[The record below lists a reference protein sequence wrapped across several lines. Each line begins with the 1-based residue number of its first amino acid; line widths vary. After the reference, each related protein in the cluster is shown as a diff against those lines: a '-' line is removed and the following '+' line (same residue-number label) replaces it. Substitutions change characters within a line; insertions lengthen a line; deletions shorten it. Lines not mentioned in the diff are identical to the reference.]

1 MAIDGI
7 GRYAGLQTY
16 APREI
21 TRVTPEE
28 VLKQDKEKQA
38 QSREASSQLPSYSE
52 PEQRRAER
60 ATDLQDVSLSFRKND
75 DTYPG
80 IGRDVSLEA
89 LDAEKNISE
98 MSRDRILSGYR
109 FFAGDF
115 SGTPSVTD
123 QGLGFVRFSSEDG
136 AVVAK

>member
-38 QSREASSQLPSYSE
+38 QSREASSELPSYSE

-60 ATDLQDVSLSFRKND
+60 VADLQDVSLSFRKND

-123 QGLGFVRFSSEDG
+123 QGLGFIRFSSEDG